1 MIDFAVIVI
10 TLASLMASFVNAAFA
25 TGGVYIML
33 LASVWVLP
41 VSAAIPLQS
50 AFAAASLAARIHFF
64 WEHIRWSIATV
75 FVLGCFIGVYFG
87 ARTFVALPE
96 STLSIMLGLVLLT
109 LLWMPKWKRGF
120 PIRHPFFFVG
130 VLHSYLGALLGV
142 GGVLQPSILRTSLT
156 KLEITGTLAVCLLV
170 LDGLKVTAYVSFGF
184 SYFDYVPHIVGATIA
199 GFVGTWLGKR
209 VTHVISEETFRIV
222 FKIFFTV
229 AAPTLIYTG
238 WTN

>member
-1 MIDFAVIVI
+1 MIDFAVVVI
-10 TLASLMASFVNAAFA
+10 TLASLTASFVNAAFA

-64 WEHIRWSIATV
+64 WQHIRWSIAMA
-75 FVLGCFIGVYFG
+75 FVLGCLIGVNFG

-96 STLSIMLGLVLLT
+96 SVLSILLGAVLLT
-109 LLWMPKWKRGF
+109 LLWMPKWKREL

-130 VLHSYLGALLGV
+130 ILHSYLGALLGV

-170 LDGLKVTAYVSFGF
+170 LDGLKASAYVNFGF
-184 SYFDYVPHIVGATIA
+184 SYLDFVPHIIGATIA
-199 GFVGTWLGKR
+199 GFAGTWLGKR
-209 VTHVISEETFRIV
+209 VTHVISEQTFRMV
-222 FKIFFTV
+222 FKIFVTLV
-229 AAPTLIYTG
+229 ALRLIYSG
-238 WTN
+238 WAS